1 MESIAESP
9 IRKDLEPQREEEE
22 EEEEEDWRR
31 DRKLHGH
38 FLSRK
43 DDKLVKNICDILP

>member
-1 MESIAESP
+1 MESIAESA
-9 IRKDLEPQREEEE
+9 IQKALEPQQEEE

>member
-1 MESIAESP
+1 MESIAESA
-9 IRKDLEPQREEEE
+9 IRKALEPQQEEE

>member
-1 MESIAESP
+1 MESIAESA
-9 IRKDLEPQREEEE
+9 IRKALEPQQEE

>member
-9 IRKDLEPQREEEE
+9 IRKDLEPQWEEE